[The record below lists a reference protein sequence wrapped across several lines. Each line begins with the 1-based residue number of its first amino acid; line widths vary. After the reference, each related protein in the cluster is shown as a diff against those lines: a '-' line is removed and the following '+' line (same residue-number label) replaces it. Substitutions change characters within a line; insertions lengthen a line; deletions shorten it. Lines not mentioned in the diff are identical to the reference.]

1 MTSAFARSSSNVP
14 HPASDTSLET
24 PSRPS
29 WVISRLTGAI
39 ADIAV
44 AAGRPLRAVD
54 IGCGRGIVTSMAM
67 AECETRPGASLAL
80 VGMDLSGAALHR
92 AYQRGVPA
100 VQASVEGRL
109 PLASASIDV
118 VIMFELIEHLVDPD
132 AALAEVRR
140 VLVPG
145 GHLLLSTPNLAAW
158 FNRALLLIG
167 VQPLFSEVSTTS
179 IYGRPGH
186 DVVGHLRLFT
196 RRALAEFLVASG
208 FIEVSIEGLPYHD
221 VPRPLSPVDR
231 LLCRVPSLASILFA
245 SARLP
250 E

>member
-1 MTSAFARSSSNVP
+1 
-14 HPASDTSLET
+14 
-24 PSRPS
+24 
-29 WVISRLTGAI
+29 
-39 ADIAV
+39 
-44 AAGRPLRAVD
+44 
-54 IGCGRGIVTSMAM
+54 
-67 AECETRPGASLAL
+67 
-80 VGMDLSGAALHR
+80 MDLSGAAVHR
-92 AYQRGVPA
+92 AYQRGVLA

-109 PLASASIDV
+109 PLASASVDV

-145 GHLLLSTPNLAAW
+145 GHFLLTTPNLAAW

-208 FIEVSIEGLPYHD
+208 FLDVSITGLPYHD
-221 VPRPLSPVDR
+221 VPRPLGPVDR
-231 LLCRVPSLASILFA
+231 LLCRVPSLASIFFV
-245 SARLP
+245 SARVP

>member
-14 HPASDTSLET
+14 NPASDTSLEI

-29 WVISRLTGAI
+29 WVISRLTGAV

-54 IGCGRGIVTSMAM
+54 IGCGSGIVTSMTM

-80 VGMDLSGAALHR
+80 VGMDLSGAAVHR
-92 AYQRGVPA
+92 TYQRGVPA

-109 PLASASIDV
+109 PLASASVDV

-145 GHLLLSTPNLAAW
+145 GHFLLTTPNLAAW
-158 FNRALLLIG
+158 FNRALLLMG
-167 VQPLFSEVSTTS
+167 VQPLFSEVSTTA

-186 DVVGHLRLFT
+186 DVVGHLRLYT

-208 FIEVSIEGLPYHD
+208 FIEVSIVGLPYHD

-245 SARLP
+245 SARVP
-250 E
+250 K